1 MKVVI
6 GLVLFGMLVV
16 GCSWAPPPAVPT
28 ATAVPTPDARL
39 ACNEKIANVF
49 EALDAIPPPRG
60 IPTEAE
66 RTLAWDIIEFR
77 LSSDEINWYVAWM
90 QTANGFPY
98 AQGNF
103 RKVIEDL
110 RSGEC

>member
-1 MKVVI
+1 MKVLI
-6 GLVLFGMLVV
+6 GILVFGMAVV
-16 GCSWAPPPAVPT
+16 ACVREAPPA

-49 EALDAIPPPRG
+49 EALDSIPPPKG

-66 RTLAWDIIEFR
+66 RALAWDIIEFR
-77 LSSDEINWYVAWM
+77 LSSSEIDWYVAWM
-90 QTANGFPY
+90 RTANGFPY

-103 RKVIEDL
+103 RKVVEDL